1 MVTLLAVLRLPL
13 TIIGLIVLYAAE
25 RYLSS
30 ESYHVALRIA
40 AVAMVALSWLSTV
53 FLTITTKK
61 SRPNEA
67 KGWRILTI
75 WQFGLLAS
83 LCCYLGFAKAL
94 GDNTTPETPA
104 SRILL
109 GAWLVLMIVSLAAGI
124 GAEWA
129 MRTTGRG
136 EAAEPNRVG
145 RAMLS
150 WVTVGLLLSFL
161 VTVNYVGDKKDVQ
174 SDWSY
179 LKVSSP
185 SEATQHMV
193 KSLSSDLT
201 VALFYPQSNEVKNVI
216 ESYFNSIAKL
226 EPKVKLLWFDKDI
239 NPVQAE
245 EYRVAR
251 NGLILL
257 DMKGKKARIDTG
269 TTLAKAKKT
278 LRELDGEFQKAF
290 LETTSTKHTIYFTRG
305 HGEASWI
312 GEVGDAPL
320 RSLTMLEGFLRQQN
334 YTTKLFGIAEGS
346 ATAVPDDAAAVVIVG
361 PNQMFQ
367 KEEIETLRSYVNGG
381 GNLMVFLDIEK
392 PTGDLVPVGGED
404 QPLYGFL
411 RELGIDFQPVPLAS
425 DKNHVVV
432 THSPSDAWVI
442 FSNIFTSHESV
453 SSLSRHDERVAVL
466 LYQSGYFKVTPD
478 NGTWTAAE
486 TVRSM
491 GDTYA
496 DINRN
501 FKFDPDEKRQFYA
514 IGVAAELKNKP
525 KDASSPNSDKKSLHQ
540 GRVVAFADASA
551 IADGLVRNVGNA
563 LFFADSLKWLVGQ
576 AELQGQLASEEDVK
590 VRLSKKEDIYWFQG
604 TVVVVPLLV
613 LGAGFIA
620 TRRRNGRAKGKQEGG
635 V

>member
-239 NPVQAE
+239 NPVQ
-245 EYRVAR
+245 RK
-251 NGLILL
+251 N
-257 DMKGKKARIDTG
+257 
-269 TTLAKAKKT
+269 
-278 LRELDGEFQKAF
+278 
-290 LETTSTKHTIYFTRG
+290 
-305 HGEASWI
+305 
-312 GEVGDAPL
+312 
-320 RSLTMLEGFLRQQN
+320 
-334 YTTKLFGIAEGS
+334 
-346 ATAVPDDAAAVVIVG
+346 IVL
-361 PNQMFQ
+361 PAM
-367 KEEIETLRSYVNGG
+367 
-381 GNLMVFLDIEK
+381 D
-392 PTGDLVPVGGED
+392 
-404 QPLYGFL
+404 
-411 RELGIDFQPVPLAS
+411 
-425 DKNHVVV
+425 
-432 THSPSDAWVI
+432 
-442 FSNIFTSHESV
+442 
-453 SSLSRHDERVAVL
+453 
-466 LYQSGYFKVTPD
+466 
-478 NGTWTAAE
+478 
-486 TVRSM
+486 
-491 GDTYA
+491 
-496 DINRN
+496 
-501 FKFDPDEKRQFYA
+501 
-514 IGVAAELKNKP
+514 
-525 KDASSPNSDKKSLHQ
+525 
-540 GRVVAFADASA
+540 
-551 IADGLVRNVGNA
+551 
-563 LFFADSLKWLVGQ
+563 
-576 AELQGQLASEEDVK
+576 
-590 VRLSKKEDIYWFQG
+590 
-604 TVVVVPLLV
+604 
-613 LGAGFIA
+613 
-620 TRRRNGRAKGKQEGG
+620 
-635 V
+635 